1 MNPAIPILALFGG
14 VLAWTL
20 IKTARAAVNL
30 NYTMLGF
37 GIYRVSSDGVAL
49 RLKMRFT
56 NAQNTTLTVNL
67 IDLAAYLNSST
78 TYDSNGNLVVN
89 SRGDLLSSYAD
100 STGFLIAANGF
111 TEKQFIFNLRWADL
125 GRVLLGNAAA
135 IINAIS
141 NQEGMN
147 SIISS
152 IIGHNILIYGIVKA
166 EGVSVNICNVIP
178 ITDER
183 NS

>member
-1 MNPAIPILALFGG
+1 MTPILADIGIGAFVFLILLAAVVITLF
-14 VLAWTL
+14 
-20 IKTARAAVNL
+20 KTARAAVNL

-56 NAQNTTLTVNL
+56 NAQNTPLTVNL

-125 GRVLLGNAAA
+125 GQYL
-135 IINAIS
+135 
-141 NQEGMN
+141 Q
-147 SIISS
+147 
-152 IIGHNILIYGIVKA
+152 
-166 EGVSVNICNVIP
+166 CN
-178 ITDER
+178 TNHRRKE
-183 NS
+183 